1 MKHKTCCIYKEK
13 RKSIQF
19 NSIHHDKTYND
30 DLQQE
35 EEPLEAESTESL

>member
-1 MKHKTCCIYKEK
+1 MKQKTCCIYKEK
-13 RKSIQF
+13 RNSIQF
-19 NSIHHDKTYND
+19 NSSHHYKTYND